1 MFNRDNVK
9 SLHIETSSVCNAA
22 CPMCPREIDPMF
34 NKDTDAVS
42 LSLEKIKTMFSDS
55 FIRQLDNMY
64 MCGNYG
70 DPAAAPD
77 CINIFK
83 HFRNINDQMY
93 LGMHSNAS
101 LRSKE
106 WWSELGSVLSRK
118 NDYCV
123 FSIDGLNDTNHIH
136 RVNTNFDKIV
146 ENAKSFIN
154 NGGRAIWDYIVF
166 EHNEHQ
172 VEQARQLSKEL
183 GFVEFR
189 VKVSRRFNWV
199 ITNLKPPK
207 GTYD

>member
-9 SLHIETSSVCNAA
+9 SLHLETSSVCNAA

-42 LSLEKIKTMFSDS
+42 LSLEKIKSMFSDD
-55 FIRQLDNMY
+55 FIHQLDNMF

-77 CINIFK
+77 CIKIFK
-83 HFRNINDQMY
+83 HFRSINDKMY

-106 WWSELGSVLSRK
+106 WWGELGTVLSR
-118 NDYCV
+118 NDDYCV
-123 FSIDGLNDTNHIH
+123 FSVDGLSDTNHIY
-136 RVNTNFDKIV
+136 RVNTNFDKIT
-146 ENAKSFIN
+146 ENAISFIN
-154 NGGRAIWDYIVF
+154 NGGKAIWDYIVF

-172 VEQARQLSKEL
+172 VEEARQLAKEL
-183 GFVEFR
+183 GFIKFR
-189 VKVSRRFNWV
+189 IKVSRRFNWV
-199 ITNLKPPK
+199 VTNLKPPK

>member
-1 MFNRDNVK
+1 MFNRTNVR

-22 CPMCPREIDPMF
+22 CPMCPREIDPAF

-42 LSLEKIKTMFSDS
+42 LSLEKIKTMFSND

-77 CINIFK
+77 CIKIFK
-83 HFRNINDQMY
+83 HFRTINDQMY

-101 LRSKE
+101 LKSKE

-123 FSIDGLNDTNHIH
+123 FSIDGLSDTNHIH
-136 RVNTNFDKIV
+136 RVNTNFDKIT
-146 ENAKSFIN
+146 ENARSFIN
-154 NGGRAIWDYIVF
+154 NGGRAIWDYLVF

-172 VEQARQLSKEL
+172 VEQAKQLSKDL

-199 ITNLKPPK
+199 ITNLRPPK